1 MKELPDFRTAEFLRR
16 HALSI
21 LSFYDGRC
29 VDPAGGFFHHY
40 LDDGTVYDTQTRH
53 LVSSARFVVTQS
65 WAAQHFADAP
75 RAMAWREHAA
85 HGLRFLHQV
94 HRDPSNGGYA
104 WLLRFDGG
112 RHEVIDDTQY
122 CYGLAFVLLAHAAA
136 LSCGLHEAAPG
147 LADTFDLMERHFWEP
162 GHGVYANDADARWQ
176 VSAYRGQNANMHA
189 VEALLAAWQATRE
202 PRYLARATTV
212 ADAIARRLADP
223 NGGLIWEHYH
233 ADWTPDFDF
242 HRGDRTDIFRPWGY
256 QPGHLAEWAK
266 LLLALERATPGLD
279 AENWMQ
285 HRARQLFAAAVQH
298 GWDKPHG
305 GLVYTFGPDF
315 AVDDADRHFW
325 VQAEAIAAAAALAER
340 TVEGGYWDWYD
351 RVWAYAWE
359 HFVDHQHGA
368 WYRQLDPT
376 NHRLDDRKSPAPK
389 TDYHTLGA
397 CLEALDALSRYPQPL
412 RERTA

>member
-1 MKELPDFRTAEFLRR
+1 MKELPDFRTAEFLSR

-40 LDDGTVYDTQTRH
+40 LDDGTVYDAHTRH

-65 WAAQHFADAP
+65 WAALHFPDAP
-75 RAMAWREHAA
+75 RAAAWREHAA
-85 HGLRFLHQV
+85 HGLRFLQDV
-94 HRDPSNGGYA
+94 HRDPATGGYA
-104 WLLRFDGG
+104 WLLRFDQG
-112 RHEVIDDTQY
+112 RHEVLDDTQY

-136 LSCGLHEAAPG
+136 LACGLHEAAPG
-147 LADTFDLMERHFWEP
+147 LADTYELMERHFWEP
-162 GHGVYANDADARWQ
+162 SHGVYANDADARWQ
-176 VSAYRGQNANMHA
+176 LSGYRGQNANMHA
-189 VEALLAAWQATRE
+189 VEALIAAWHATRE
-202 PRYLARATTV
+202 PRYLARATAV
-212 ADAIARRLADP
+212 ADTVARRLADAQ
-223 NGGLIWEHYH
+223 GGLVWEHYH

-242 HRGDRTDIFRPWGY
+242 HREDRTDLFRPWGY

-266 LLLALERATPGLD
+266 LLLALERATTGLD

-305 GLVYTFGPDF
+305 GLIYTFGPDF
-315 AVDDADRHFW
+315 AVDDTDKHFW

-351 RVWAYAWE
+351 RLWAYAWE

-368 WYRQLDPT
+368 WYRQLDSK

-389 TDYHTLGA
+389 ADYHTLGA
-397 CLEALDALSRYPQPL
+397 CFEALDALSRYPQPL